1 MHLKERLE
9 ALLAGV
15 RTKILRMG
23 QDMGQ
28 GLPLLVMPGLLG
40 RDAEPAAEEASRSHE
55 VYAPDP
61 PGIRGTPAPKERMTV
76 EYLGYWTSDLHTQVV
91 GRRQMSLLG
100 FSAGTTA
107 LIHYAA
113 SRPGAVDK
121 LVLFEPVISGRE
133 LPLWLK
139 SFIRMTAVPGATYAV
154 LKVAP
159 HLLPFLS
166 GVNQV
171 GYGKRFRLVEG
182 VTSPRAAGE
191 IARSLLHWD
200 ARAEIESLEIP
211 VLIVRGNSS
220 GELVPR
226 ESLQTLQG
234 RHISHL
240 EIDGLG
246 HLLGG
251 KGQKQVVE
259 ATRDFLKPL
268 RIV

>member
-1 MHLKERLE
+1 MHLKQRLE
-9 ALLAGV
+9 ALLSGV
-15 RTKILRMG
+15 QTKILRMG
-23 QDMGQ
+23 PS

-40 RDAEPAAEEASRSHE
+40 RDAEPAAEEASNNHE

-76 EYLGYWTSDLHTQVV
+76 EFLGQWTSALHSEVI
-91 GRRQMSLLG
+91 GRRKASLLG
-100 FSAGTTA
+100 FSAGATA
-107 LIHYAA
+107 LAHYAVTH
-113 SRPGAVDK
+113 PGAVER
-121 LVLFEPVISGRE
+121 LVLFEPVVAGKE
-133 LPLWLK
+133 LPLWLR
-139 SFIRMTAVPGATYAV
+139 SFIRLTAVPGATHAV
-154 LKVAP
+154 LKIAP

-191 IARSLLHWD
+191 IARSLLRWN
-200 ARAEIESLEIP
+200 ARAEIESLEMP

-226 ESLQTLQG
+226 ESLQSLQS

-259 ATRDFLKPL
+259 ATRDFLKPSRFL
-268 RIV
+268 

>member
-1 MHLKERLE
+1 MHLKQRLE
-9 ALLAGV
+9 ALLSGV
-15 RTKILRMG
+15 QTKILRMG
-23 QDMGQ
+23 PSGS
-28 GLPLLVMPGLLG
+28 PLLVMPGLLG
-40 RDAEPAAEEASRSHE
+40 RDAEPAAEAASENHQ
-55 VYAPDP
+55 VFAPDP
-61 PGIRGTPAPKERMTV
+61 PGIRGTPAPKERLTV
-76 EYLGYWTSDLHTQVV
+76 EYLGHWTADLHTEVIGARKV
-91 GRRQMSLLG
+91 SLLG
-100 FSAGTTA
+100 FSAGATA

-113 SRPGAVDK
+113 SRPGAVEK
-121 LVLFEPVISGRE
+121 LVLFEPVILGKD

-139 SFIRMTAVPGATYAV
+139 SFIRITAVPGATYAV

-191 IARSLLHWD
+191 IARSLLRWD
-200 ARAEIESLEIP
+200 AKAEIESLEMP

-226 ESLQTLQG
+226 ESLQSLQG

-259 ATRDFLKPL
+259 ATRDFLRPS